1 MEKIE
6 IHRVLKIRGEKD
18 KTISDEIIREVP
30 FTIFLNGLELVTILC
45 TPEYIPDLA
54 VGYLYTERII
64 KKADD
69 ISSLKFDEKKSSVSV
84 VLTGRNF
91 SAEALREAETIEPG
105 CFSTRSFFRVSG
117 VELLSKVESDQALS
131 RDNIAALIRDVHK
144 SSILYATTGGVH
156 NAALCEPDK
165 LLFFSEDIGRHNAVD
180 KVIGR
185 CINNNISIDDKIII
199 TSGRISS
206 AILQKI
212 VRASVPILIS
222 RSAPTSEAIRLS
234 NVFGVTLIGFARGK
248 RFNVY
253 SNSYRI
259 IT

>member
-6 IHRVLKIRGEKD
+6 THQILKIRGDEENR
-18 KTISDEIIREVP
+18 ISDHVIKEVP
-30 FTIFLNGLELVTILC
+30 ITVYLNGLELATILC
-45 TPEYIPDLA
+45 TPEYVPDLA

-64 KKADD
+64 KNADD
-69 ISSLKFDEKKSSVSV
+69 ISSLKYDEKKSTVRV
-84 VLTGRNF
+84 VLKERNF

-105 CFSTRSFFRVSG
+105 CFSTRSFFRISG
-117 VELLSKVESDQALS
+117 VDLLTKVESDLTLG
-131 RDNIAALIRDVHK
+131 RENLAALVREVQK
-144 SSILYATTGGVH
+144 SSTLYAATGGVH
-156 NAALCEPDK
+156 NAALCEPDRV
-165 LLFFSEDIGRHNAVD
+165 LFFSEDIGRHNAVD
-180 KVIGR
+180 KVIGL
-185 CINNNISIDDKIII
+185 CINNSISIDDKIII

-222 RSAPTSEAIRLS
+222 RSAPTSEAVRLS
-234 NVFGVTLIGFARGK
+234 KVFGVTMIGFARGK

-259 IT
+259 VS